1 MYEDVH
7 GVVDNLYYD
16 RLLNKTFGID
26 SRDEAQWSSIVE
38 PIWTTVTL
46 QGKKAAVL
54 FWAHSSTTFHGV
66 LPLIYTWSYTD
77 KISLRE
83 KINNALTYFREI
95 SDMDLVMIYH
105 PCDNSS
111 TQMTKYTNVTI
122 LCFSKLLSLDT
133 DIQYLLDKVKQD
145 MHDDLNIILLSDHG
159 MANVKRTIKPF
170 YEKYIDKS
178 MIDDYYTTGATFNVN
193 PKPDK
198 TEEVLAGLRG
208 IPNVTVFTRET
219 MPERFHYSKQLYRL
233 GEIFVI
239 PNEDGIIFSG
249 DTTNSSSSWNGGTHG
264 WDNDFP
270 SMKAIFMAKGPY
282 FKRGFE
288 LDTLNNV
295 DIYRM
300 ACKILN
306 LEPNIY
312 ATDGSLHNVTKMFSR
327 TSSFNNQYS
336 ILYLCLILFLLY
348 LHY

>member
-1 MYEDVH
+1 
-7 GVVDNLYYD
+7 
-16 RLLNKTFGID
+16 
-26 SRDEAQWSSIVE
+26 
-38 PIWTTVTL
+38 
-46 QGKKAAVL
+46 
-54 FWAHSSTTFHGV
+54 
-66 LPLIYTWSYTD
+66 
-77 KISLRE
+77 
-83 KINNALTYFREI
+83 
-95 SDMDLVMIYH
+95 
-105 PCDNSS
+105 
-111 TQMTKYTNVTI
+111 
-122 LCFSKLLSLDT
+122 
-133 DIQYLLDKVKQD
+133 
-145 MHDDLNIILLSDHG
+145 G

-170 YEKYIDKS
+170 YERYIDKS

-208 IPNVTVFTRET
+208 IPN
-219 MPERFHYSKQLYRL
+219 
-233 GEIFVI
+233 
-239 PNEDGIIFSG
+239 

-270 SMKAIFMAKGPY
+270 SMKAIFMSKGPY

-312 ATDGSLHNVTKMFSR
+312 ATDGSLNNVTKMFSR

-336 ILYLCLILFLLY
+336 ILYVCLTLFLLY
-348 LHY
+348 LHH